1 MYIVLR
7 FMISGSAVCV
17 SASVPLAESAE
28 TLASVIDKYLSFGMM
43 LISIDCSPVPVHVMS
58 RPGSV
63 LPL

>member
-7 FMISGSAVCV
+7 FLISGSAVTV
-17 SASVPLAESAE
+17 SASVPLAETAE
-28 TLASVIDKYLSFGMM
+28 ALASVIDKYLSFGMV
-43 LISIDCSPVPVHVMS
+43 LVSVDCSPVPVHVMS